1 MIAYT
6 AAYMAA
12 INALDIGG
20 WMVVTAPGRDPAE
33 RPVWVTA
40 ATLRGYPGS
49 TVSAEARLQG
59 EALALCCEK
68 AGLRETATLLRGEMV
83 KAFGAPTL
91 PPPSR
96 EVAA

>member
-1 MIAYT
+1 MIAYA

-12 INALDIGG
+12 MNALDLGG
-20 WMVVTAPGRDPAE
+20 WMVVTAPGRDPAD

-49 TVSAEARLQG
+49 TVTGTDRLQG

-83 KAFGAPTL
+83 KALGAPTM

>member
-1 MIAYT
+1 M
-6 AAYMAA
+6 
-12 INALDIGG
+12 
-20 WMVVTAPGRDPAE
+20 APGDVLRPAAFLPAE
-33 RPVWVTA
+33 TVRDALVTA

-49 TVSAEARLQG
+49 TVTAEARLQG

-83 KAFGAPTL
+83 KALGAPTM

>member
-20 WMVVTAPGRDPAE
+20 WMVVTAPGRDPE
-33 RPVWVTA
+33 NRPEWVTA

-49 TVSAEARLQG
+49 TVTGAATLQG
-59 EALALCCEK
+59 EALARCCEK
-68 AGLRETATLLRGEMV
+68 AGLKETASLLRQEMA
-83 KAFGAPTL
+83 KMLDAPTL
-91 PPPSR
+91 PPPPAT
-96 EVAA
+96 VTL